1 MNVKIRS
8 SKVFE
13 RIKGQWIERPDLIA
27 EEIVDING
35 NVIHREIK
43 KLENWKE
50 NSMEKIEQ
58 GDIIRIIGSKGETVS
73 DYINLIGKEYIV
85 EAVKETYNNDGRK
98 FLILKN
104 CYLRP
109 FLDNCELVRKRG
121 QVMKSDLKPGDIVEL
136 RNKKRC
142 VYIEGYKT
150 SFGNTCK
157 VLLNIEGGLV
167 LNICDY
173 NNDLLYTALSYNSFD
188 VMKILDMSEVYKNP
202 EWSMERE
209 ERKVEEMTLEEVC
222 KELGREIKIVR
233 EK

>member
-1 MNVKIRS
+1 MNVKIRN

-27 EEIVDING
+27 EEYVDING

-50 NSMEKIEQ
+50 NSMKKIEP
-58 GDIIRIIGSKGETVS
+58 GDRIRITSAKGEPTS
-73 DYINLIGKEYIV
+73 DYINSIGKEYIV
-85 EAVKETYNNDGRK
+85 EFVRDSYNSSKK

-121 QVMKSDLKPGDIVEL
+121 QLEVTDLKNGDIVEF
-136 RNKKRC
+136 RNKKR
-142 VYIEGYKT
+142 YIKT
-150 SFGNTCK
+150 KKYFINMETEEMIGVSHYDNCLFCSAFKDG
-157 VLLNIEGGLV
+157 
-167 LNICDY
+167 
-173 NNDLLYTALSYNSFD
+173 SHD

-202 EWSMERE
+202 KWSIERE

>member
-1 MNVKIRS
+1 MNVKIRN

-27 EEIVDING
+27 EEYVDING

-43 KLENWKE
+43 KLENWKG
-50 NSMEKIEQ
+50 NSMKKIEP
-58 GDIIRIIGSKGETVS
+58 GDKIRIISAKGEPTS
-73 DYINLIGKEYIV
+73 DYINSIGEEYIV
-85 EAVKETYNNDGRK
+85 ELVMDSYNDDGKK

-121 QVMKSDLKPGDIVEL
+121 QLEVTDLKNGDIVEF
-136 RNKKRC
+136 RNKKR
-142 VYIEGYKT
+142 YIKT
-150 SFGNTCK
+150 KKYFINMETEEMIGVSHYDNCLFCSAFKDG
-157 VLLNIEGGLV
+157 
-167 LNICDY
+167 
-173 NNDLLYTALSYNSFD
+173 SHD

-202 EWSMERE
+202 KWSIERE